1 MLKRDYQILS
11 VPKITSK
18 LHYPLIIVSKLKS
31 TAGKKKRKEKV
42 QQQNSIYQGKDT
54 DFRV

>member
-1 MLKRDYQILS
+1 MLKRDYQMFS
-11 VPKITSK
+11 APKITSK

-31 TAGKKKRKEKV
+31 TAGKKKKKKYSSKTV
-42 QQQNSIYQGKDT
+42 FIKGKT

>member
-1 MLKRDYQILS
+1 MFKRDYQMLS
-11 VPKITSK
+11 APKITSK

>member
-1 MLKRDYQILS
+1 MLSAQ
-11 VPKITSK
+11 KITSK

-31 TAGKKKRKEKV
+31 TAGKTKTKEKV

-54 DFRV
+54 DFKSVN